1 MKSVPWMYEHC
12 IFHNLFG
19 KTMFIWGISFLST
32 CIITEG
38 LFALLS
44 LYYIIWY
51 LIQHTFV
58 YHNDVKML
66 HDGIVLWME
75 CNINLCTVAT
85 QYCSGGFN
93 VYTTIFPLTSY
104 SEFSATILCPLS
116 MAKIQFSNVIAY
128 KCESTNETTHAFGD
142 QWGVNLYMLFHASL
156 KQLMVTGRT

>member
-19 KTMFIWGISFLST
+19 KTMFIWGISFVST

-51 LIQHTFV
+51 LMQHTFV

-66 HDGIVLWME
+66 NGGIVLWME

-142 QWGVNLYMLFHASL
+142 QWGVNLYMLFHSSL